1 MKLKRFWTKRR
12 NKEVHRSLLAKS
24 IVMKEFILLFR
35 ANYQDI
41 AKVSVAETRE
51 RNNRW
56 MDWINDLVDQNHLA
70 EGGNHLTSKGKIIRS
85 NGEISVES
93 IPENKGS
100 ILGYILI
107 LASSLNEAIELA
119 KGCPIL
125 AGKGTSVEVREIS
138 NN

>member
-1 MKLKRFWTKRR
+1 
-12 NKEVHRSLLAKS
+12 
-24 IVMKEFILLFR
+24 MKEFILLFR

-41 AKVSVAETRE
+41 ARVPAAETRE

-56 MDWINDLVDQNHLA
+56 MDWINDLVDQNHLT
-70 EGGNHLTSKGKIIRS
+70 EGGNHLAPEGKILRS
-85 NGEISVES
+85 NGEISIES
-93 IPENKGS
+93 IPGNNES

-107 LASSLNEAIELA
+107 LASSLDEAAELA

>member
-1 MKLKRFWTKRR
+1 
-12 NKEVHRSLLAKS
+12 
-24 IVMKEFILLFR
+24 MKEFILLFR
-35 ANYQDI
+35 ASYQDI
-41 AKVSVAETRE
+41 AMVSKEETRE

-56 MDWINDLVDQNHLA
+56 TDWIDDLIDQNHLA
-70 EGGNHLTSKGKIIRS
+70 EGGNHLFPEGRILRG
-85 NGEISVES
+85 NVEISVES
-93 IPENKGS
+93 LPENKES

-107 LASSLNEAIELA
+107 LASSLDEAVELA

>member
-1 MKLKRFWTKRR
+1 
-12 NKEVHRSLLAKS
+12 
-24 IVMKEFILLFR
+24 MKEFILLFR

-41 AKVSVAETRE
+41 ASVSAKETQE

-70 EGGNHLTSKGKIIRS
+70 EGGNHLTSEGKILRS
-85 NGEISVES
+85 NGEITVES
-93 IPENKGS
+93 LPANKES

-107 LASSLNEAIELA
+107 LASSLDEAVELA
-119 KGCPIL
+119 KDCPIL
-125 AGKGTSVEVREIS
+125 AGNGTSVEVREIS

>member
-1 MKLKRFWTKRR
+1 
-12 NKEVHRSLLAKS
+12 
-24 IVMKEFILLFR
+24 MKEYLLLFR

-41 AKVSVAETRE
+41 AGVSAEEIRE

-56 MDWINDLVDQNHLA
+56 MDWIDDLVDQNHLA
-70 EGGNHLTSKGKIIRS
+70 EGGNHLTPEGKVLRA
-85 NGEISVES
+85 NGS
-93 IPENKGS
+93 ITNEPFGETKES

-107 LASSLNEAIELA
+107 LATSLDDAVELA
-119 KGCPIL
+119 KNCPIL

>member
-1 MKLKRFWTKRR
+1 
-12 NKEVHRSLLAKS
+12 
-24 IVMKEFILLFR
+24 MKEFILLFK

-41 AKVSVAETRE
+41 ASVSSEVTHE

-70 EGGNHLTSKGKIIRS
+70 EGGNHLTSEGKILRN
-85 NGEISVES
+85 NGEITMES
-93 IPENKGS
+93 LTENKES

-107 LASSLNEAIELA
+107 LASSLDEAVELT
-119 KGCPIL
+119 KNCPIL
-125 AGKGTSVEVREIS
+125 TGEGTSVEVREIS

>member
-1 MKLKRFWTKRR
+1 
-12 NKEVHRSLLAKS
+12 
-24 IVMKEFILLFR
+24 MKEYILLFR

-41 AKVSVAETRE
+41 AAVSKEETQE

-56 MDWINDLVDQNHLA
+56 MDWIDDLVDQNHLA
-70 EGGNHLTSKGKIIRS
+70 EGGNHLIPEGKILRS
-85 NGEISVES
+85 DGEISVES
-93 IPENKGS
+93 LAENKDS

-107 LASSLNEAIELA
+107 LASSLDEAVEVA

>member
-1 MKLKRFWTKRR
+1 
-12 NKEVHRSLLAKS
+12 
-24 IVMKEFILLFR
+24 MKEFILLFR
-35 ANYQDI
+35 ANYLDI
-41 AKVSVAETRE
+41 ASVSAAETRE

-70 EGGNHLTSKGKIIRS
+70 EGGNHLTSEGKILRS

-93 IPENKGS
+93 IPENKES

-107 LASSLNEAIELA
+107 LASSLDEAAELA
-119 KGCPIL
+119 KDCPIL

-138 NN
+138 NK

>member
-1 MKLKRFWTKRR
+1 
-12 NKEVHRSLLAKS
+12 
-24 IVMKEFILLFR
+24 MKEFILLFR

-41 AKVSVAETRE
+41 SGVSAKETQE

-56 MDWINDLVDQNHLA
+56 MDWIDDLVDQNHLA
-70 EGGNHLTSKGKIIRS
+70 EGGNHLTSEGKILRS
-85 NGEISVES
+85 NETITVEP
-93 IPENKGS
+93 IQENIES

-107 LASSLNEAIELA
+107 LATSLDEAVELA

-125 AGKGTSVEVREIS
+125 SGKGTSVEVREIS